1 MNATDK
7 VIIATKGLTKQYG
20 DLLVLD
26 HIDEVIYEGEK
37 VAVIGPSGSG
47 KSTFLRC
54 LNCMEDPTEGA
65 IYFDGVD
72 IADMKVNINTHREHI
87 GMVFQQFNLFNN
99 KTVLQNIML
108 APVYV
113 GKRELRKT
121 KWKNFCIKV
130 SNVFSKNK
138 KEFLPETT
146 NAAIIEAAEKKAYE
160 LLRKIGLE
168 EKADKYPSTLSGGQK
183 QRIAIVRALAM
194 NPEIMLFDEP
204 TSALDPTMIGE
215 VQAVIRDLA
224 KDGTTMIIVTHEM
237 KFAREI
243 CNRVFY
249 MDQGGVYEDGPP
261 EQIFDNPQK
270 ERTRQ
275 FIRHLKVLEY
285 SITSKDFDFIGFNTQ
300 IEEFGRKHRVSQRT
314 IYNIQSYIEEMC
326 VQIILPQMK
335 DLFELLVTIEYS
347 EDKDDADVVIRYGG
361 AAFDPTQTDNDLSL
375 LLAKKATESI
385 TYSFDPEQSLCN
397 RVDAQIH

>member
-1 MNATDK
+1 M
-7 VIIATKGLTKQYG
+7 
-20 DLLVLD
+20 
-26 HIDEVIYEGEK
+26 
-37 VAVIGPSGSG
+37 
-47 KSTFLRC
+47 
-54 LNCMEDPTEGA
+54 
-65 IYFDGVD
+65 
-72 IADMKVNINTHREHI
+72 
-87 GMVFQQFNLFNN
+87 
-99 KTVLQNIML
+99 
-108 APVYV
+108 
-113 GKRELRKT
+113 
-121 KWKNFCIKV
+121 
-130 SNVFSKNK
+130 
-138 KEFLPETT
+138 
-146 NAAIIEAAEKKAYE
+146 
-160 LLRKIGLE
+160 
-168 EKADKYPSTLSGGQK
+168 SGGQK
-183 QRIAIVRALAM
+183 QRVAIARTLAM
-194 NPEIMLFDEP
+194 EPEIILFDEP

-224 KDGTTMIIVTHEM
+224 KQGTTMIIVTHEM

-385 TYSFDPEQSLCN
+385 TYRFDPEQSLCN